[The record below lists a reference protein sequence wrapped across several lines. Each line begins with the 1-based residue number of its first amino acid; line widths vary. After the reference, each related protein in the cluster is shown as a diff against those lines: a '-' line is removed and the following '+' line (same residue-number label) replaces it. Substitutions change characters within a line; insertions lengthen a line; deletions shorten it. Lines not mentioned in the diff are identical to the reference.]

1 MDNLTKSSKELKLM
15 REMLSGNIY
24 FNDKKINELRKI
36 QSLIHPYKDNYE
48 QKRNKILK
56 EKQKMISILYK

>member
-15 REMLSGNIY
+15 REMLSGNIS